1 MCAHELLVHLEAG
14 YRNVLES
21 GFARDGASPIPWV
34 GGDRNGTLRLFA
46 YCRSSVTPRT
56 ARPVEAAEEREYK
69 PWLAPGDYSPADTIW
84 VTADTRSTRDVPEA
98 RRGPPSCGY
107 GYVEST

>member
-1 MCAHELLVHLEAG
+1 MQGPSLRTNVTLLMHVGLALEQHDPA
-14 YRNVLES
+14 
-21 GFARDGASPIPWV
+21 
-34 GGDRNGTLRLFA
+34 
-46 YCRSSVTPRT
+46 
-56 ARPVEAAEEREYK
+56 EAAEEREYK